1 MKEVLNSNADKITKT
16 LVVSGCLY
24 SNYQSVYDIL
34 VKAGLAEAPLSKN
47 SDMLLPVELQQ
58 NIFKNELILDRV
70 TPKNL
75 VLYPPQSPD
84 LKSESKFL
92 EEWLRYVGLEEEQ
105 QRLTFYIKI

>member
-58 NIFKNELILDRV
+58 NIFK
-70 TPKNL
+70 
-75 VLYPPQSPD
+75 
-84 LKSESKFL
+84 
-92 EEWLRYVGLEEEQ
+92 
-105 QRLTFYIKI
+105 FYNKCFSI